1 MATDAAKNFAITGVA
16 GYIAPRHLQAIKE
29 TENRLVA
36 AMDPHDSVGVIDK
49 YFPQASFFSEFERFD
64 RHLDMLRRK
73 EPHESIDYLSV
84 CSPNHLHDAHI
95 RLALRLGADAICEKP
110 LVINPWNLDSL
121 QELEEETHRK
131 VNSILQLRVHPKLL
145 QLRDSLTAQ
154 RSNTKHDVRLS
165 YVTARG
171 VWYRYSWKG
180 DPERSGGLATNI
192 GVHFFDLLIWLF
204 GKVQNVSMH
213 LSDAERVAG
222 FLELERATVS
232 WFLSIKHSDIPEEA
246 RAQGK
251 STFRSLQ
258 IDGSEIEFT
267 DGFENLHT
275 VVYREALAGRGFTIA
290 DVRPSIELVH
300 RIRNQKL
307 SPNEGMVHP
316 FVGNV
321 RHLNGRSL

>member
-1 MATDAAKNFAITGVA
+1 MSTDTPKNFAITGVA

-29 TENRLVA
+29 TGNHLVA

-64 RHLDMLRRK
+64 RHLEMLRRK
-73 EPHESIDYLSV
+73 EPHEKIDYLSI

-121 QELEEETHRK
+121 EELEAETHRR
-131 VNSILQLRVHPKLL
+131 VFSIMQLRVHPKLL
-145 QLRDSLTAQ
+145 ELRDRLQGQKS
-154 RSNTKHDVRLS
+154 TKKHTVQLS

-171 VWYRYSWKG
+171 LWYRYSWKG
-180 DPERSGGLATNI
+180 MPERSGGLATNI
-192 GVHFFDLLIWLF
+192 GVHLFDLMIWLF
-204 GKVQNVSMH
+204 GDVQQITMH
-213 LSDAERVAG
+213 LSDADRVAG

-232 WFLSIKHSDIPEEA
+232 WFLSIDHGDLPQDVS
-246 RAQGK
+246 AQGK
-251 STFRSLQ
+251 STFRSVK

-275 VVYREALAGRGFTIA
+275 VVYRNTLAGNGFGIA
-290 DVRPSIELVH
+290 DARPSIELVH

-307 SPNEGMVHP
+307 SPNAGIVHP
-316 FVGNV
+316 FVGDV
-321 RHLNGRSL
+321 RQKSGKGM